1 MALVLVFAGGKSCC
15 AYDFCPP
22 LYYEKRVKSDT
33 TWESGTTKS
42 GRPLWEEDFSSVR
55 RNAWEGDEI
64 PTLFIFT
71 WMLSHFG
78 CVWLCE
84 PMDHSPPSSS
94 RDSPGKN
101 TGVGCHAL
109 LQGIF
114 PPQGLNPD
122 LSLVHWQAGSLPLV
136 PPGLDLHLHRQGNC
150 HSELQVDQVRATK
163 SWRCLLE
170 QRLDD
175 SSNTD
180 YWNCLSTPSNQ
191 QIYYI

>member
-1 MALVLVFAGGKSCC
+1 MIFV
-15 AYDFCPP
+15 PP
-22 LYYEKRVKSDT
+22 LYYEKRVKSDP
-33 TWESGTTKS
+33 TWESGTTRS
-42 GRPLWEEDFSSVR
+42 GWPLWEEDFSSVR

-84 PMDHSPPSSS
+84 PMDHGPPSSS
-94 RDSPGKN
+94 LLGFSRQENWSGLPCPSPG
-101 TGVGCHAL
+101 
-109 LQGIF
+109 
-114 PPQGLNPD
+114 D
-122 LSLVHWQAGSLPLV
+122 LSNPGIEPGSQSCALASRSLPSRNFLPLV

-150 HSELQVDQVRATK
+150 HSELHVDQVRATK

-175 SSNTD
+175 GSNTD